1 MSAKMVTKFISKQD
15 KETITRLNLSQEI
28 TELEFKQ
35 KTNLVTESLLKA
47 KCLYVMSVMFAI
59 DLPQRGAEDVIR
71 TSPELNLFLQLLHKN
86 NMSSMCIF
94 IPFRSLNEYLQ
105 KFPLTVF
112 LFAKNNM
119 EDCIDPDDTPLVQR
133 TLISETESKGRGKP
147 VCYHVV
153 YRSNASSKVD
163 TFKTIGE
170 AYARMNQLSKHP
182 IQQFICQFDYTD
194 EKEYYISVRQ
204 ISK

>member
-1 MSAKMVTKFISKQD
+1 
-15 KETITRLNLSQEI
+15 
-28 TELEFKQ
+28 
-35 KTNLVTESLLKA
+35 
-47 KCLYVMSVMFAI
+47 
-59 DLPQRGAEDVIR
+59 
-71 TSPELNLFLQLLHKN
+71 
-86 NMSSMCIF
+86 MSSMCIF
-94 IPFRSLNEYLQ
+94 IPFRTLNEYLQ

-170 AYARMNQLSKHP
+170 AYARMSQFSKHP